1 MSHTYPRIWIHT
13 VFGTK
18 LRKPLI
24 QPTFEQSLYE
34 HIKNHFEV
42 DFHCLVR
49 IINGCPDHVHILF
62 LLSPN
67 YALKDILQNIK
78 GESSHWVNE
87 QDFMTT
93 KFAWQ
98 IGYGA
103 FSVSESNV
111 EIVRRYIANQKVHH
125 KQTSYVDEVRELL
138 KEHGLSFGEETVE
151 TVSRM

>member
-18 LRKPLI
+18 LREPLI
-24 QPTFEQSLYE
+24 QPIFEQSLYE
-34 HIKNHFEV
+34 HIKNHLEV

-49 IINGCPDHVHILF
+49 IINGSSDHVHILF
-62 LLSPN
+62 LLSQH
-67 YALKDILQNIK
+67 YALKDILQNVK

-87 QDFMTT
+87 KDFMKTR
-93 KFAWQ
+93 FAWQ

-111 EIVRRYIANQKVHH
+111 EIVRRYIANQKEHH
-125 KQTSYVDEVRELL
+125 KQRSYGEELRGLL
-138 KEHGLSFGEETVE
+138 KEYGLSFQEETVE
-151 TVSRM
+151 TVSRA